1 MSKVLIVGAGIG
13 GLTLA
18 AGLKQRG
25 LDVTVVERAPAFKP
39 VGAGISLQPNATAV
53 LLALDIPLSEAAAAV
68 MGPASFTDAAGRAF
82 MNADASELVT
92 EEAPAWNVH
101 RADLHRALLEACGE
115 RSGAARGGAVT
126 LRLGTAVASLEER
139 GDEVA
144 VTFEDGS
151 AGAWSLVIGADGLSS
166 TVREALLGDAGPR
179 VRYSGQ
185 TCWRFAASTS
195 VTRESSV
202 EIWAPGKRAG
212 LIQLSEGRIYCYLV
226 ASAPE
231 GTPGPGSNEVAML
244 REQFGW
250 MNPDLETLLSELT
263 PETVVHHGDLCDLDG
278 ATWGRGRVVL
288 MGDAAH
294 AVQPNMGQGAAMA
307 IEDAGA
313 LTLLITE
320 HLSEPSGLVSAF
332 QSAREARVREVWGLS
347 WRIGQVAHW
356 ENPLARAVRNLAL
369 RSMPT
374 SMMLKKAAESWQPGI
389 DIARSLRA

>member
-18 AGLKQRG
+18 AGLKRRG
-25 LDVTVVERAPAFKP
+25 VDVTVVERAPSFKP
-39 VGAGISLQPNATAV
+39 VGAGISLQPNATSV
-53 LLALDIPLSEAAAAV
+53 LLALGVPLSEQIPAV
-68 MGPASFTDAAGRAF
+68 MGQASFTDASGRPF
-82 MNADASELVT
+82 MTADASALVT

-101 RADLHRALLEACGE
+101 RADLHRALLAACEGVE
-115 RSGAARGGAVT
+115 
-126 LRLGTAVASLEER
+126 LRLGAEVAGLEER
-139 GDEVA
+139 GDSVD
-144 VTFEDGS
+144 VTFEDGG
-151 AGAWSLVIGADGLSS
+151 AGSWSLVVGADGVNS
-166 TVREALLGDAGPR
+166 TVRRTLLGEAGPK

-185 TCWRFAASTS
+185 TCWRFAATS
-195 VTRESSV
+195 SVKRAASV
-202 EIWAPGKRAG
+202 EIWAPGKRVG

-226 ASAPE
+226 ASAPK
-231 GTPGPGSNEVAML
+231 GSAGPGSSELAML

-250 MNPDLETLLSELT
+250 MSPDLEALLSELT

-278 ATWGRGRVVL
+278 AAWGSGRVVL

-313 LTLLITE
+313 LTLLIPE
-320 HLSEPSGLVSAF
+320 HLGDPSALVGTF
-332 QSAREARVREVWGLS
+332 RSAREARVREVWGMS

-356 ENPLARAVRNLAL
+356 GNPLARAVRDLAL

-389 DIARSLRA
+389 DIARSLRET